1 MKIVTAN
8 NNSPVRLRK
17 EPNGQ
22 IITTIPQGT
31 VVDVISTQRDWSEIQ
46 VNGITGYM
54 MSKFL
59 TDKKENKNL
68 EELKTKL
75 KEVLQILDTLED

>member
-31 VVDVISTQRDWSEIQ
+31 VVEVISTQGDWSEIQ

-59 TDKKENKNL
+59 TDNKSL
-68 EELKTKL
+68 EKLKTKL

>member
-8 NNSPVRLRK
+8 NSSPVRLRK

-22 IITTIPQGT
+22 IITIIPQGT
-31 VVDVISTQRDWSEIQ
+31 VVDVISTQKDWSEIQ

-59 TDKKENKNL
+59 TDKKENKSL

>member
-31 VVDVISTQRDWSEIQ
+31 VVDVISIQGDWSEIQ

-59 TDKKENKNL
+59 TDKKENKSL
-68 EELKTKL
+68 KELKTKL

>member
-8 NNSPVRLRK
+8 NSSPVRLRK

-59 TDKKENKNL
+59 TDKKENKSL

-75 KEVLQILDTLED
+75 KEILQILDDLED

>member
-59 TDKKENKNL
+59 TDKKKNKSL

-75 KEVLQILDTLED
+75 KEILQILDDLED

>member
-31 VVDVISTQRDWSEIQ
+31 VVDVISTQGDWSEIQ

-59 TDKKENKNL
+59 TDNKSL
-68 EELKTKL
+68 KELKTKL

>member
-8 NNSPVRLRK
+8 NDSPVRLRK

-59 TDKKENKNL
+59 TDRKENKSL
-68 EELKTKL
+68 KELKTKL

>member
-31 VVDVISTQRDWSEIQ
+31 VVDVISTQGDWSEIQ

-59 TDKKENKNL
+59 TDNKSL
-68 EELKTKL
+68 EKLKTKL

>member
-8 NNSPVRLRK
+8 NSSPVRLRK

-31 VVDVISTQRDWSEIQ
+31 VVDVISTQGDWSEIQ
-46 VNGITGYM
+46 VNGVTGYM

-59 TDKKENKNL
+59 TDNKGLKEL
-68 EELKTKL
+68 RAKL

>member
-8 NNSPVRLRK
+8 NSSPVRLRK

-31 VVDVISTQRDWSEIQ
+31 VVDVISTQKDWSEIQ

-59 TDKKENKNL
+59 TDKKENKSL

>member
-59 TDKKENKNL
+59 TDKKENKSL

-75 KEVLQILDTLED
+75 KEVLQILDDLED

>member
-59 TDKKENKNL
+59 TDRKENKSL
-68 EELKTKL
+68 KELKTKL

>member
-31 VVDVISTQRDWSEIQ
+31 VVDVISTQGDWSEIQ

-59 TDKKENKNL
+59 TDKRENKSL
-68 EELKTKL
+68 KELK

>member
-8 NNSPVRLRK
+8 NSSPVRLRK

-59 TDKKENKNL
+59 VDKKENKNL

>member
-59 TDKKENKNL
+59 VDKKENKNL
-68 EELKTKL
+68 EELKIKL